1 MQLKRLVWAT
11 TAVLLAVV
19 LTSCNIGKSP
29 EPTVDANAVYTA
41 AAQTM
46 VAGLS
51 DEQTQT
57 AQAIPPTAQSSPT
70 PLASF
75 TPLATFAI
83 GTGSV
88 PFGTPFT
95 LGTLTPGV
103 PGISTP
109 KPSPIPAGTNS
120 VSFPVGCDNATYVG
134 ETDPA
139 DGTRMETGKTFE
151 KGWSFQ
157 NSGTCEWGIGYSFAF
172 KDGDQ
177 MQGEDIRIS
186 QDSDITKPG
195 AGQAF
200 NVHFQAPTG
209 AGEYK
214 GRWQM
219 KNASGVWFGSIVWVD
234 IVVK

>member
-11 TAVLLAVV
+11 AALLLAVAM
-19 LTSCNIGKSP
+19 TSCNIGKAP
-29 EPTVDANAVYTA
+29 EPTVDANAVYTS

-46 VAGLS
+46 VADLS
-51 DEQTQT
+51 DQQTQT

-75 TPLATFAI
+75 TPLATFAV

-88 PFGTPFT
+88 PFGTPGT
-95 LGTLTPGV
+95 PLALGTPFTVG
-103 PGISTP
+103 TP
-109 KPSPIPAGTNS
+109 KPTALPAGTNS
-120 VSFPVGCDNATYVG
+120 VSCPVGCDNATYVG

-139 DGTRMETGKTFE
+139 DGTRIEGGKQFD

-157 NSGTCEWGIGYSFAF
+157 NSGTCTWGVGYSFAF

-177 MQGEDIRIS
+177 LQGEDIRIS
-186 QDSDITKPG
+186 QDSDVTKPG

-200 NVHFQAPTG
+200 NVHFQAPVG

-219 KNASGVWFGSIVWVD
+219 KNASGVWFGSIVWID